1 MLEIHR
7 LKWSDCLSHQIWP
20 YIKEGWKDED
30 KKIHFFWG
38 LGGANVQE
46 IQEVERLGEEWWYID
61 VGYITE
67 QITRM
72 MAIYYYVL
80 HHQLLLNGLINYRKM
95 NGVKK

>member
-20 YIKEGWKDED
+20 FIKEGWKDED

-67 QITRM
+67 QITRYP
-72 MAIYYYVL
+72 IPK
-80 HHQLLLNGLINYRKM
+80 INDIKNPKEKYITEVNRDIT
-95 NGVKK
+95 